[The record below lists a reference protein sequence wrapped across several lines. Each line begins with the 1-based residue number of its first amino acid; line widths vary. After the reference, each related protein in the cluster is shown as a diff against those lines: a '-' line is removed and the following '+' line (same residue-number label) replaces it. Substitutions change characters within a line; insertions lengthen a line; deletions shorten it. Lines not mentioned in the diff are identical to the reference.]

1 MRKEWNVT
9 EKQQEDM
16 VTKASEMVIGM
27 IRYFE
32 GLRLKAYKCSADKLT
47 IGYVHTSWVKAGQR
61 CTKAQAEQ
69 WLKSDV
75 AVVERQLNG
84 LRLTLS
90 QHQFDALLDFVFNIR
105 SAKFAQSTLL
115 RKIRQAAPTVEIQA
129 EFRRWVYY
137 TDKNGVLHK
146 SDWQVARHEWEAQM
160 WGKG

>member
-1 MRKEWNVT
+1 MA
-9 EKQQEDM
+9 
-16 VTKASEMVIGM
+16 TKASETVIEK
-27 IRYFE
+27 IKYFE
-32 GLRLKAYKCSADKLT
+32 GLRLKAYRCSADKLT
-47 IGYVHTSWVKAGQR
+47 IGYGHTSGVKEGQT

-90 QHQFDALLDFVFNIR
+90 QHQFDAVLDFVFNMGA
-105 SAKFAQSTLL
+105 AKFAQSTLL
-115 RKIRQAAPTVEIQA
+115 RKIRQAAPTAQIQA

-146 SDWQVARHEWEAQM
+146 SDWQVARREWEAQM
-160 WGKG
+160 WGMG

>member
-1 MRKEWNVT
+1 MA
-9 EKQQEDM
+9 
-16 VTKASEMVIGM
+16 TKASETVIEK
-27 IRYFE
+27 IKYFE
-32 GLRLKAYKCSADKLT
+32 GLRLKAYRCSADKLT
-47 IGYVHTSWVKAGQR
+47 IGYGHTSGVKEGQT

-90 QHQFDALLDFVFNIR
+90 QHQFDAVLDFVFNMGA
-105 SAKFAQSTLL
+105 SKFAQSTLL
-115 RKIRQAAPTVEIQA
+115 RKIRQAAPTAQIQA

-146 SDWQVARHEWEAQM
+146 SDWQVARREWEAQM
-160 WGKG
+160 WGMG

>member
-1 MRKEWNVT
+1 M
-9 EKQQEDM
+9 M
-16 VTKASEMVIGM
+16 KASETVIGM

-32 GLRLKAYKCSADKLT
+32 GLRLKAYRCSADKLT
-47 IGYVHTSWVKAGQR
+47 IGYGHTGGVMEGQT
-61 CTKAQAEQ
+61 CTKAQAEL

-115 RKIRQAAPTVEIQA
+115 RKIRQAAPTAQIQA

-146 SDWQVARHEWEAQM
+146 SDWQVARREWEAQM

>member
-1 MRKEWNVT
+1 MA
-9 EKQQEDM
+9 
-16 VTKASEMVIGM
+16 TKASETVIEK
-27 IRYFE
+27 IKYFE
-32 GLRLKAYKCSADKLT
+32 GLRLKAYRCSADKLT
-47 IGYVHTSWVKAGQR
+47 IGYGHTSGVVEGQT

-90 QHQFDALLDFVFNIR
+90 QHQFDAVLDFVFNMGA
-105 SAKFAQSTLL
+105 SKFAQSTLL
-115 RKIRQAAPTVEIQA
+115 RKIRQAAPTAQIQA

-146 SDWQVARHEWEAQM
+146 SDWQVARREWEAQM
-160 WGKG
+160 WGMG